1 MFRRLQKKID
11 LQIERVFDTVTEG
24 LENLRNNQ
32 GNIIYSF
39 NPINDQENSDLQR
52 DTQNSEV
59 TFLQESFNE
68 QSPSDRG
75 SSSDSSLQVF

>member
-1 MFRRLQKKID
+1 MFRGSQKKID
-11 LQIERVFDTVTEG
+11 LQIERVFDAVTEG

-32 GNIIYSF
+32 GYIIYSF

-59 TFLQESFNE
+59 TFL
-68 QSPSDRG
+68 
-75 SSSDSSLQVF
+75 

>member
-1 MFRRLQKKID
+1 MSLMFRRSQKKID
-11 LQIERVFDTVTEG
+11 LQIERVFDAVTEG

-59 TFLQESFNE
+59 TFL
-68 QSPSDRG
+68 
-75 SSSDSSLQVF
+75 